1 MAELASFLNDY
12 AMRGQHS
19 ADRSM
24 TRYRHDN
31 GKMIENNEIS
41 TGPGRWA
48 LGVPNAY
55 GNAAFVATP
64 TTINQRWGAAHDMT
78 STKTDVESDLKNLG
92 RPTVR
97 TTCGQYQPEQGQAV
111 AQRLTAMP
119 EADFP
124 QTASHLVDPPCTLR
138 GTGINRWQWL
148 CENPQ
153 ENVMVPFEHLVDS
166 RHAAKDAV
174 YTAMDKPLEN
184 SKAVQERQFRC
195 GEVFMEPAVPV
206 PRSRGPKDP
215 QNFSDAVPGAPQ
227 KQVQTPPPA
236 RYNPTGAPKQ
246 GSGYSGSLGAPP
258 MGPPTA
264 GERERAQTGVLA
276 PPPPFSAF
284 IAPH

>member
-12 AMRGQHS
+12 TMRGQHG

-24 TRYRHDN
+24 TRYKHDV
-31 GKMIENNEIS
+31 GKMVENTEIS
-41 TGPGRWA
+41 TGPGRWM

-55 GNAAFVATP
+55 GNAAFIPNA

-92 RPTVR
+92 RPSVR
-97 TTCGQYQPEQGQAV
+97 TTCGQYQPEQGAAV
-111 AQRLTAMP
+111 AARLTAMP

-124 QTASHLVDPPCTLR
+124 QTASHLIDPPCTLR

-153 ENVMVPFEHLVDS
+153 DKAMIPFEHRIDS

-174 YTAMDKPLEN
+174 YNAASKPLEQ
-184 SKAVQERQFRC
+184 SPAVRSRC
-195 GEVFMEPAVPV
+195 VGNGVFMEPAVPV
-206 PRSRGPKDP
+206 ARPRGPADP
-215 QNFSDAVPGAPQ
+215 QNFSNTIPGISQIP
-227 KQVQTPPPA
+227 
-236 RYNPTGAPKQ
+236 
-246 GSGYSGSLGAPP
+246 SGDRL
-258 MGPPTA
+258 PPTSRNGGA
-264 GERERAQTGVLA
+264 TLA
-276 PPPPFSAF
+276 PPPPFSTL

>member
-1 MAELASFLNDY
+1 MAEMAAFMNNY
-12 AMRGQHS
+12 AMRGQHG

-111 AQRLTAMP
+111 ANRLTAMP

-153 ENVMVPFEHLVDS
+153 ENVMVPFEYLVDS

-184 SKAVQERQFRC
+184 SQAVRERQFRC

-206 PRSRGPKDP
+206 PRPRGPKDP

-227 KQVQTPPPA
+227 KPVETPPAA
-236 RYNPTGAPKQ
+236 RYNATGAAKQ
-246 GSGYSGSLGAPP
+246 GSGYSGAPP

-264 GERERAQTGVLA
+264 GERERAATGILA